1 MSLLFILRHSL
12 VKLPSLVLNSLCSPG
27 GPWTC
32 LCLLSSWDGS
42 LPYRTGVRAE
52 QESAV
57 STAWSVVS
65 GVVLE
70 PTAAEGQSSLSIVPV
85 PLLSTGLEPP
95 LSPGTPLSPSGADIS
110 QVLAF
115 TCGHPECLL
124 AALSSLHTL

>member
-42 LPYRTGVRAE
+42 LPYQTGVGAE
-52 QESAV
+52 QESA
-57 STAWSVVS
+57 WSVAS